1 MSMVDIK
8 AKKVRLSYF
17 ISENILSDIKSD
29 MNQRNYDLKS
39 KSKWISEA
47 IEAFF
52 ELRNFIELVMIND
65 QMHGFE
71 KLDSISIERSLKT
84 RLDLSVIDVRKTYP
98 ALEGVQSKIVRAAII
113 QRLLGVTMPLYEPLD
128 EILEPTS

>member
-1 MSMVDIK
+1 MADSLV
-8 AKKVRLSYF
+8 KKTRLSYF
-17 ISENILSDIKSD
+17 ISDRILSEIKTD
-29 MNQRNYDLKS
+29 MNLRNYDLKS

-52 ELRNFIELVMIND
+52 ALNNFVELVMIND

-71 KLDSISIERSLKT
+71 KLDAVSIDRELKF
-84 RLDLSVIDVRKTYP
+84 RLDFAVIEVRQQYP

-113 QRLLGVTMPLYEPLD
+113 QRLLGVTMPLCD
-128 EILEPTS
+128 ELLHVM